1 MYVCM
6 YVCVYLYYFILDAIN
21 HLTALIFNMQFLQI
35 LTGIS
40 VLFNTNVFKNMKYAI
55 LTDMNQNT
63 CFI

>member
-1 MYVCM
+1 MY
-6 YVCVYLYYFILDAIN
+6 VYLYYFILDAIN

-55 LTDMNQNT
+55 LT
-63 CFI
+63 IIY